1 MEQLH
6 KIKLLEDRLNRLESN
21 DRDNFYLCRKIKRI
35 IARLREEIKGEG
47 A

>member
-21 DRDNFYLCRKIKRI
+21 DRDNFYICRKIKRR
-35 IARLREEIKGEG
+35 IARLREEIKVEG